1 MDCRDSFGIGTC
13 FRPVQPSQ
21 VVHTKLSRRFLRL
34 RKKILVMMCSRA
46 ILCIR
51 GSTKEEGK
59 LGRVARF
66 FLVQYTKMGKIYQNG
81 KNIPK

>member
-1 MDCRDSFGIGTC
+1 
-13 FRPVQPSQ
+13 
-21 VVHTKLSRRFLRL
+21 
-34 RKKILVMMCSRA
+34 MCSRA

-66 FLVQYTKMGKIYQNG
+66 FLVQYTKMGKIYQN
-81 KNIPK
+81 IPKTVKKTEWPYNLPTPLQDTPKFTQIGIFGLKTCHLATL